1 MHGEG
6 MASDKSTLDSPDT
19 GKARSPASR
28 TSFRRWFGVRVRWLR
43 HRLARGIGSLPD
55 KIDHAAVL
63 TEVEDDGN
71 LGGRYVFMVVMSSAI
86 ATLGLLLSSPAVIIG
101 AMLISPLMGPIM
113 LLGFS
118 LCVLD
123 FDSMKRSLTALA
135 AGVVGALAI
144 AILIVMFSPLREAT
158 PEILARTRPN
168 LFDLLVAIFSGL
180 AGGYSVINRKGATI
194 VGVAIAT
201 ALMPPL
207 AVVGFGVATF
217 NPVVAGGAFLLFMT
231 NLLAIALSVTGLAW
245 LHGFATIHSKR
256 FARWQTAAVLIVFAA
271 LSLPLGFALRDIA
284 EETRVTNIV
293 REQAMKPFDE
303 QRSQLSSLSVRFPAG
318 GPIEIEQTV
327 LVHDRVA
334 NAEQQLMKRYEDLLQ
349 RPVNMRLSQVLVADD
364 ETLDARR
371 IQELAVSSIAPLRL
385 QVEQIDRRQDTAEA
399 IRAAIPFQT
408 QAVDIDD
415 AARAVR
421 IVPSLATSLDLA
433 ALMEAEQQI
442 SARFADWSIRILP
455 PVQPLPDVPFES
467 GAELGEA
474 ARKTVDV
481 IVWAMKAWETNS
493 CAIKGRASLG
503 GSASANRKL
512 ALERAEAVAALL
524 KAAGFETTAES
535 GYGESGQAAEER
547 RLGQVFFQSAAV
559 TPAL

>member
-1 MHGEG
+1 MD
-6 MASDKSTLDSPDT
+6 ANRVSAKSPDT
-19 GKARSPASR
+19 GKPEAPASR
-28 TSFRRWFGVRVRWLR
+28 PTFGRWLAVRLRWLR
-43 HRLARGIGSLPD
+43 HKLARGIGSLPD
-55 KIDHAAVL
+55 RIDHDTVL
-63 TEVEDDGN
+63 SEVEDDGK

-135 AGVVGALAI
+135 AGVIGALAI
-144 AILIVMFSPLREAT
+144 AVLIVMFSPLREAT

-217 NPVVAGGAFLLFMT
+217 NLVIAGGAFLLFMT

-256 FARWQTAAVLIVFAA
+256 FARWQTAAVLIVFAG

-293 REQAMKPFDE
+293 REQAMKPFE
-303 QRSQLSSLSVRFPAG
+303 SQRAELSDLTVSFPSG
-318 GPIEIEQTV
+318 RPIAIQQTV

-334 NAEQQLMKRYEDLLQ
+334 DAEAQLMKRYEDLLQ
-349 RPVNMRLSQVLVADD
+349 RPVDMRLNQVLVADD
-364 ETLDARR
+364 ETLDARGVR
-371 IQELAVSSIAPLRL
+371 ELAVSSIAPLRL
-385 QVEQIDRRQDTAEA
+385 QVEQLDRRQSTAEA

-421 IVPSLATSLDLA
+421 IVPSLSTALDLP

-455 PVQPLPDVPFES
+455 PVQPLPDIPFES
-467 GAELGEA
+467 GAELGA
-474 ARKTVDV
+474 DARRMVDV
-481 IVWAMKAWETNS
+481 VVWAMTAWDAKS
-493 CAIKGRASLG
+493 CAIKGRVPLG
-503 GSASANRKL
+503 GSAAANRRL

-547 RLGQVFFQSAAV
+547 RLGQIHFQSAVV